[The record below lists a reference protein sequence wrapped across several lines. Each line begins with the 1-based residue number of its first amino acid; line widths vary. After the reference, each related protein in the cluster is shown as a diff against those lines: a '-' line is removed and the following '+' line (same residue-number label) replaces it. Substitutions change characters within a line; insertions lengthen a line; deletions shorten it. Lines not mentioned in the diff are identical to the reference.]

1 MPFQADLEKLLGL
14 KDVTYKYNLSKKEL
28 FHEAIKNDKGRV
40 RRGGPSN
47 EQKAF
52 PTKLGDKG
60 PLVYYTDPDCTG
72 RRTKVTYAVKWP
84 EVADEIWFKADLNPY
99 VPTAYEGLLMRVMQH
114 LNDN

>member
-1 MPFQADLEKLLGL
+1 MTFQADLEKLLGL
-14 KDVTYKYNLSKKEL
+14 KDVTYKYNLSKK
-28 FHEAIKNDKGRV
+28 DKGRG

-72 RRTKVTYAVKWP
+72 RRTKDTYAVKWP

-99 VPTAYEGLLMRVMQH
+99 DPTAYEGLLKRVIQH